1 MSNYEWKSPLS
12 PYMQEHIA
20 IQQAAGFKFEDQI
33 KVLQFFDRYLF
44 YNGYQETLLEK
55 GMTDGFIYTKGERPY
70 SWRRKELVL
79 HKFGIFLRNKGIQSY
94 VPAVKT
100 EVHRSRYIPHI
111 YTREELKRFFK
122 AVDEY
127 PLPTRPIIDGAMFRF
142 LYSTGVRIS
151 EALSLTLSDYD
162 ANMGTV
168 IIRHAKNDRDRIIPL
183 HPAMKN
189 LLDCYIE
196 ILHKYHGGDMPL
208 FPDTHMTKMAIHTAY
223 NHFRDY
229 LFLAGILLGL
239 CGGLHDRPK
248 LPVHFRPYDICW
260 PEADDTVSVNR
271 AERFLVPSD
280 VEQAIFQQLR
290 VQLLTQKFL
299 FYLSQKSFLLWCA
312 FFAHIIPPISVPFL
326 SAKRALVI
334 GS

>member
-1 MSNYEWKSPLS
+1 MSNYEWKSPLA

-94 VPAVKT
+94 VPTVKT

-162 ANMGTV
+162 ANIGTV
-168 IIRHAKNDRDRIIPL
+168 IIRHAKNDRDRVIPL

-208 FPDTHMTKMAIHTAY
+208 FPDTRMTKMDINTAY
-223 NHFRDY
+223 RHFRDY
-229 LFLAGILLGL
+229 LLLADIPHTGRGPRI
-239 CGGLHDRPK
+239 HD
-248 LPVHFRPYDICW
+248 FRHGF
-260 PEADDTVSVNR
+260 AVQN
-271 AERFLVPSD
+271 
-280 VEQAIFQQLR
+280 LR
-290 VQLLTQKFL
+290 RWSIEGRDLTNL
-299 FYLSQKSFLLWCA
+299 IPYLSAYMGHVDYKPTQYYLRLTAEIYPEMMDILEAECEDV
-312 FFAHIIPPISVPFL
+312 IPRGGEYCDEP
-326 SAKRALVI
+326 
-334 GS
+334 